1 MIKRLLAFFSLM
13 LCTIHT
19 MDNTMQYHN
28 YHTNIFEYEL
38 RHMDDKISNIEN
50 TVQVLFEQSEQK
62 RYQYL
67 EVNISG
73 NEEYHKQM
81 NGLYIKHFHSID
93 CYSYLKIYPN
103 YGNTSIVWNPILMHP
118 WKVMHDGKTIAVF
131 EDQIL
136 INPLFSNKKTII
148 RNYFERESVYLT
160 PLDFAPRSAHGN
172 YYDHAD
178 YKYLIYHAKINDQ
191 NYVMGVAKYYF
202 SDAKWHTVPLV
213 QDSMKQNVAKEF
225 ARMVKFFLGKT
236 SHPNRD
242 SIDDHLPTSIYSGFP
257 SNYHL
262 HFFPLLDVILF

>member
-1 MIKRLLAFFSLM
+1 MIKICLTLFVLM
-13 LCTIHT
+13 FTVFA
-19 MDNTMQYHN
+19 MENTVKYTSCN
-28 YHTNIFEYEL
+28 DVPTSEFELIEQSIEEE
-38 RHMDDKISNIEN
+38 ISNLEN
-50 TVQVLFEQSEQK
+50 TVQVLFDQSAEGM
-62 RYQYL
+62 RYEYL
-67 EVNISG
+67 EVHIFG

-103 YGNTSIVWNPILMHP
+103 YGNTFIVWNPILLHP

-257 SNYHL
+257 SNYYL
-262 HFFPLLDVILF
+262 HFFP